1 MSFLTILPLAIVMVA
16 GPQFLSAIFLA
27 TSRDWRRNSA
37 LFVLGAAISI
47 SAVVTLTYLL
57 GGVSV
62 GGGAGGGEESNGP
75 LSTVVLV
82 LIVAAMISTFL
93 GREESEPPK
102 WIGKLER
109 ATPRFSFR
117 LGFLLLG
124 VFPTDIVT
132 SVAVGSYLAANDLP
146 LVDAAPFVA
155 LTLSLLAIPSLAV
168 VLLGARAETLLP
180 QVRDWMNDN
189 AWIVNEVVL
198 VFFLVL
204 VLT

>member
-1 MSFLTILPLAIVMVA
+1 MSFVTILPLAVVMVA
-16 GPQFLSAIFLA
+16 GPQFLTAVFLA

-37 LFVLGAAISI
+37 LFVLGAAVSI
-47 SAVVTLTYLL
+47 SAIVALTYVL
-57 GGVSV
+57 GGVST
-62 GGGAGGGEESNGP
+62 GGGGESDGP

-82 LIVAAMISTFL
+82 LIVAAMLSTFL

-102 WIGKLER
+102 WMGKLER

-132 SVAVGSYLAANDLP
+132 SVAVGSYLAANDRS

-155 LTLSLLAIPSLAV
+155 LTLLLLALPSLAV
-168 VLLGARAETLLP
+168 VLLGNRAETLLP
-180 QVRDWMNDN
+180 RVRDWMNDN

-198 VFFLVL
+198 AFFLVL

>member
-1 MSFLTILPLAIVMVA
+1 MSFLTVLPLAVVMVA
-16 GPQFLSAIFLA
+16 GPQFLSAVFLA

-37 LFVLGAAISI
+37 LFVSGAAVSI
-47 SAVVTLTYLL
+47 SAVVALTYLL
-57 GGVSV
+57 GGVSAV
-62 GGGAGGGEESNGP
+62 GGEGSNGP
-75 LSTVVLV
+75 LSTVVVV

-93 GREESEPPK
+93 GRAESEPPK
-102 WIGKLER
+102 WMGKLER
-109 ATPRFSFR
+109 ASPRFSFR

-155 LTLSLLAIPSLAV
+155 LTLLLLALPSLAV
-168 VLLGARAETLLP
+168 ALLGARAETLLP
-180 QVRDWMNDN
+180 RVRDWMHDS
-189 AWIVNEVVL
+189 AWVVNEVVL
-198 VFFLVL
+198 AFFLVL

>member
-1 MSFLTILPLAIVMVA
+1 MSFLTILPLAVVMVA
-16 GPQFLSAIFLA
+16 GPQLLSAVFLA
-27 TSRDWRRNSA
+27 TSREWRRNSA
-37 LFVLGAAISI
+37 LFVAGAALSI
-47 SAVVTLTYLL
+47 SAVVALTYVL
-57 GGVSV
+57 GGVST
-62 GGGAGGGEESNGP
+62 GGGGESNGV

-93 GREESEPPK
+93 GREDSEPPK
-102 WIGKLER
+102 WMGKLEA

-155 LTLSLLAIPSLAV
+155 LTLLLLALPSLAV
-168 VLLGARAETLLP
+168 LTLGARAETLLP
-180 QVRDWMNDN
+180 RVRDWMNDN

-198 VFFLVL
+198 AFFLVL
-204 VLT
+204 TLT

>member
-1 MSFLTILPLAIVMVA
+1 MSFLTILPLAVVMVA
-16 GPQFLSAIFLA
+16 GPQMLSAIFLA

-37 LFVLGAAISI
+37 LFVSGAALSI
-47 SAVVTLTYLL
+47 STVVALAYFL
-57 GGVSV
+57 GIGSRRV
-62 GGGAGGGEESNGP
+62 GGGSNGL

-102 WIGKLER
+102 WMGKLER

-146 LVDAAPFVA
+146 LVDAAPFVG
-155 LTLSLLAIPSLAV
+155 LTLLLLALPPLG
-168 VLLGARAETLLP
+168 VLLLGERAETLLP
-180 QVRDWMNDN
+180 RIRDWMNDN
-189 AWIVNEVVL
+189 SWIVNEVVL
-198 VFFLVL
+198 AFFLVL
-204 VLT
+204 TVT

>member
-16 GPQFLSAIFLA
+16 GPQLLSAIFLA

-37 LFVLGAAISI
+37 LYVIGAALSI
-47 SAVVTLTYLL
+47 STVVTLTYLL

-62 GGGAGGGEESNGP
+62 GGGGESNGP

-93 GREESEPPK
+93 GREDSEPPK
-102 WIGKLER
+102 WMGKLES

-124 VFPTDIVT
+124 VFPTDIIT
-132 SVAVGSYLAANDLP
+132 SVAVGSYLVANDLP

-155 LTLSLLAIPSLAV
+155 LTLSLLALPSLGV
-168 VLLGARAETLLP
+168 VMLGARAETLLP
-180 QVRDWMNDN
+180 RVRDWMNDN
-189 AWIVNEVVL
+189 SWIVNEVVL

-204 VLT
+204 LLT

>member
-1 MSFLTILPLAIVMVA
+1 MSFFTILPLAIVMVA
-16 GPQFLSAIFLA
+16 GPQMLSAIFLA

-37 LFVLGAAISI
+37 LFVSGAALSI
-47 SAVVTLTYLL
+47 STVVALAYFL
-57 GGVSV
+57 GIGSRR
-62 GGGAGGGEESNGP
+62 AGGDSNGL

-102 WIGKLER
+102 WMGRLER

-155 LTLSLLAIPSLAV
+155 LTLLLLALPSLG
-168 VLLGARAETLLP
+168 VLLLGERAETLLP
-180 QVRDWMNDN
+180 RIRDWMNDN

-198 VFFLVL
+198 AFFF
-204 VLT
+204 VLTVT

>member
-16 GPQFLSAIFLA
+16 GPQLLSAIFLA

-37 LFVLGAAISI
+37 LFVFGAALSI
-47 SAVVTLTYLL
+47 SAVVSLTYLL

-62 GGGAGGGEESNGP
+62 GGGGESNGL
-75 LSTVVLV
+75 LSTVVIV

-93 GREESEPPK
+93 GRENSEPPK
-102 WIGKLER
+102 WMGRLEE

-132 SVAVGSYLAANDLP
+132 SVAVGSHLVANDLP
-146 LVDAAPFVA
+146 LVDATPFVA
-155 LTLSLLAIPSLAV
+155 LTLSLLALPSIAV
-168 VLLGARAETLLP
+168 ALLGARAETVLP
-180 QVRDWMNDN
+180 RVRDWMNDN

-198 VFFLVL
+198 AFFLVL
-204 VLT
+204 TIT